1 MEQLQLI
8 NREGLGIAMNCM
20 LSPDQKQVF
29 ASSFRQRLEQRLE
42 LPPLPEV
49 ARELLMLRN
58 SPYVDTVRLVMA
70 VEKDPAIAAQ
80 LLSYAR
86 LSVFG
91 YGERISTLVDAVN
104 LVLGYEK
111 ALHMALGL
119 AAGTSLR
126 MQPDGPLGRKAFWQ
140 HSLHS
145 AMLSQALG
153 TAIPGVQQP
162 LPGISYLAGL
172 LHDIGYM
179 LFGHLYPE
187 EFAMLNQLVSHYPD
201 RDVREM
207 ELLGFGVSHDMI
219 GLWLMQSW
227 EMPEEIVVAVGEHY
241 FSDYDGKHAVYPKL
255 VALANQLLKIEHTES
270 ALAGSRELILVDSL
284 GLDDERVSRAMKRV
298 MEVSPQLDVMAKAL
312 AA

>member
-1 MEQLQLI
+1 
-8 NREGLGIAMNCM
+8 MNCM
-20 LSPDQKQVF
+20 LSPDQRQRF
-29 ASSFRQRLEQRLE
+29 AAEFRQRLEQKIE

-49 ARELLMLRN
+49 ARELLLLRN
-58 SPYVDTVRLVMA
+58 RVNADTSSLINV
-70 VEKDPAIAAQ
+70 VERDPAIAAQ

-91 YGERISTLVDAVN
+91 YGERIKSLEEAVQ

-111 ALHMALGL
+111 ALHMAMGI
-119 AAGTSLR
+119 AAGKSLQ

-145 AMLSQALG
+145 AMLTQAL
-153 TAIPGVQQP
+153 AVA
-162 LPGISYLAGL
+162 LPSAQRPEMGLCYLAGL

-179 LFGHLYPE
+179 LFGHLYPK
-187 EFAMLNQLVSHYPD
+187 EFAMLNELVSHYPD

-219 GLWLMQSW
+219 GLWLMQAW
-227 EMPEEIVVAVGEHY
+227 NMPEEIVVAVGEHY
-241 FSDYDGKHAVYPKL
+241 FFDYDGKHARYPKL
-255 VALANQLLKIEHTES
+255 VALANQLLKTEYNES
-270 ALAGSRELILVDSL
+270 LLAGNRDLIRVDSL
-284 GLDDERVSRAMKRV
+284 GLDDERVSRALERV
-298 MEVSPQLDVMAKAL
+298 LEVSPQLDIMAREL